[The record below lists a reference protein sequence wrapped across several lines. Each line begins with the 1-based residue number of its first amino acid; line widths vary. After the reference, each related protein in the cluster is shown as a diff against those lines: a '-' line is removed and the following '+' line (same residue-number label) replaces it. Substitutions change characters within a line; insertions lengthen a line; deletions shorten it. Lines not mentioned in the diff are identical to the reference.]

1 MMKENDIHG
10 GLTDLELEKE
20 MLDGELIIFSLMK
33 EWLKSAKTQ
42 IFIKIFLGLIIAQF
56 R

>member
-20 MLDGELIIFSLMK
+20 MLDGELIIKL
-33 EWLKSAKTQ
+33 LAQ
-42 IFIKIFLGLIIAQF
+42 ISKK